1 MVQIMWKE
9 IIVGFMLLFIFRWL
23 LNVYMINTYNKMA
36 RLFGKTNN
44 VETLKK
50 RMKKHRKLCDFFSIG
65 PWNQEIYAIYNR
77 LCWML
82 ASLEL
87 LEGREDQFL
96 QYVNS
101 IKKGKEY
108 EIKPFA
114 FALYYRARKN
124 QSLAE
129 EWYRDYLKCNY
140 QHIEMY
146 LLLDYIFS
154 ENKRSL
160 DETMSKVIG
169 LFKNPATI
177 ILIKDNGII

>member
-1 MVQIMWKE
+1 
-9 IIVGFMLLFIFRWL
+9 
-23 LNVYMINTYNKMA
+23 
-36 RLFGKTNN
+36 
-44 VETLKK
+44 
-50 RMKKHRKLCDFFSIG
+50 
-65 PWNQEIYAIYNR
+65 
-77 LCWML
+77 ML

-114 FALYYRARKN
+114 FALYYRSRKN

-160 DETMSKVIG
+160 DKTMSKVIG

>member
-1 MVQIMWKE
+1 MKNYLLKRF
-9 IIVGFMLLFIFRWL
+9 VG
-23 LNVYMINTYNKMA
+23 
-36 RLFGKTNN
+36 GK
-44 VETLKK
+44 K
-50 RMKKHRKLCDFFSIG
+50 G
-65 PWNQEIYAIYNR
+65 
-77 LCWML
+77 L
-82 ASLEL
+82 A
-87 LEGREDQFL
+87 
-96 QYVNS
+96 V
-101 IKKGKEY
+101 KGKEY

-114 FALYYRARKN
+114 FALYYRSRKN